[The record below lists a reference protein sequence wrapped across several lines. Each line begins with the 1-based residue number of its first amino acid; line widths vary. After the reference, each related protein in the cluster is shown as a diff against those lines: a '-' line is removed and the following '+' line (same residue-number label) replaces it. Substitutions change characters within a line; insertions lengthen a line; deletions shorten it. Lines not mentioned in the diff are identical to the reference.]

1 MTFPRTV
8 ASLLLSAA
16 LAACQFSP
24 YMMGGGGTNP
34 KGGTGYT
41 GGSTAAVAISGYS
54 FQPPTV
60 SFPGA
65 NMVTVTWT
73 NDDGVAH
80 TVTDTAATKAFDSG
94 SIAPGATYSFSFP
107 ATMKTYSYRCTIHA
121 GMTGTINV
129 Q

>member
-1 MTFPRTV
+1 MILRKTPALV
-8 ASLLLSAA
+8 LCAA
-16 LAACQFSP
+16 LAACQYAP
-24 YMMGGGGTNP
+24 YTMGPTNKGGGGYS
-34 KGGTGYT
+34 GGNM
-41 GGSTAAVAISGYS
+41 AAVSISGYS
-54 FQPPTV
+54 FQPPSV

-80 TVTDTAATKAFDSG
+80 TVTDTAGSPAFDSG
-94 SIAPGATYSFSFP
+94 SIAPGGAFSFSFP
-107 ATMKTYSYRCTIHA
+107 ATVKMYNYRCTIHA